1 MFYFVKIIV
10 MKPKKIKQILKKNKK
25 DWEDLADKFSQT
37 RYYLWYELK
46 DLSKYVKDGD
56 KILDLGCGNGRLY
69 ELFKDRRVEYTG
81 FDGSKRLIEIAR
93 KKFNNLTIK
102 QLNKPE
108 FIVGDAINLETK
120 FPKNEFNTIFSI
132 AFLHHLPFKKIRLK
146 ILKDCYS
153 FLMPN
158 GFLVCTVWNLY
169 QPRLIKK
176 YKIWKILFGFKDVF
190 IPFKFDDKEV
200 KRYHHVFTKN
210 EFRRLFIKAGFKIV
224 DTYYIKKG
232 EKSNWKNGYNL
243 VLIAK
248 KNE

>member
-1 MFYFVKIIV
+1 
-10 MKPKKIKQILKKNKK
+10 MKPEKIKQILKKNKK

-37 RYYLWYELK
+37 RQHLWYELK

-69 ELFKDRRVEYTG
+69 QAFKDKNIEYVG
-81 FDGSKRLIEIAR
+81 VDQSKKLIALGKER
-93 KKFNNLTIK
+93 FPQTKL
-102 QLNKPE
+102 
-108 FIVGDAINLETK
+108 IVANACDLSFKEQ
-120 FPKNEFNTIFSI
+120 EFNSIFSI
-132 AFLHHLPFKKIRLK
+132 AFLHHLPFKKIRVK

-153 FLMPN
+153 FLKPN
-158 GFLVCTVWNLY
+158 GFIICTVWNLY

-176 YKIWKILFGFKDVF
+176 YKIWKILLGFKDVF

-200 KRYHHVFTKN
+200 KRYHHVFTKS
-210 EFRRLFIKAGFKIV
+210 EFKKMFIQAGFEIV
-224 DTYYIKKG
+224 DVYYIKKG

-248 KNE
+248 KNG

>member
-1 MFYFVKIIV
+1 
-10 MKPKKIKQILKKNKK
+10 MK
-25 DWEDLADKFSQT
+25 
-37 RYYLWYELK
+37 
-46 DLSKYVKDGD
+46 V
-56 KILDLGCGNGRLY
+56 
-69 ELFKDRRVEYTG
+69 
-81 FDGSKRLIEIAR
+81 
-93 KKFNNLTIK
+93 
-102 QLNKPE
+102 
-108 FIVGDAINLETK
+108 
-120 FPKNEFNTIFSI
+120 
-132 AFLHHLPFKKIRLK
+132 
-146 ILKDCYS
+146 LKDCCS
-153 FLMPN
+153 FLKPN

-210 EFRRLFIKAGFKIV
+210 EFKRLFVKADFEIIDV
-224 DTYYIKKG
+224 YYIKKG